1 MPVLARSHP
10 LPSSARVVHDR
21 FGAAALCHS
30 HPRAI
35 GESYINLYVTISRL
49 TVSFLAQYMPAFTT
63 APAEQSRPKASQSS
77 ELAILSYLILITRI
91 FALALRAARRFFPL
105 RLCSS
110 FLSLPFSTSSP
121 HFSYFFSSC
130 TDQPQ
135 HLWDLYLLVAY

>member
-135 HLWDLYLLVAY
+135 HL

>member
-21 FGAAALCHS
+21 VGAAARCHS

-63 APAEQSRPKASQSS
+63 APAEQFRTKGEP
-77 ELAILSYLILITRI
+77 IL
-91 FALALRAARRFFPL
+91 
-105 RLCSS
+105 
-110 FLSLPFSTSSP
+110 
-121 HFSYFFSSC
+121 
-130 TDQPQ
+130 
-135 HLWDLYLLVAY
+135 